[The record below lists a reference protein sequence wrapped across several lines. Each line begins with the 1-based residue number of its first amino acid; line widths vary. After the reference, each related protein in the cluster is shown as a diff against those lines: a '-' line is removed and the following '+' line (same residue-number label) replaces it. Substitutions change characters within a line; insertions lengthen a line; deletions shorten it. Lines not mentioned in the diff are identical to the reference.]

1 MYFYCTCQTFVK
13 ALILLRNKNLLTP
26 TALLELFF
34 ELLRCQDKALRDF
47 LQSHIVSDIKNVN
60 AKRKNMKLN
69 SVSALPAAGRWTG
82 AYQQDWQVGGCLFFF
97 ICLL

>member
-1 MYFYCTCQTFVK
+1 MTTLTECDIPQTFVK

-47 LQSHIVSDIKNVN
+47 LQSHIVNDIKNVN

-69 SVSALPAAGRWTG
+69 SVSSGEPLPA
-82 AYQQDWQVGGCLFFF
+82 LEN
-97 ICLL
+97 